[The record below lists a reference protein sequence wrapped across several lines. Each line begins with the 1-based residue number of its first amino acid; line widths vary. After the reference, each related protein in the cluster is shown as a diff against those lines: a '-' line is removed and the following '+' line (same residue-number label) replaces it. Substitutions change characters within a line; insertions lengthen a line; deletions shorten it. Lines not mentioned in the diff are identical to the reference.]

1 MMFEVP
7 VVTKKPGK
15 KCIDLWKYQIKI
27 QSKQKNAQQMND
39 ENADNDVMMIEFL
52 WVFSR
57 WHSIAMIKRFL
68 YEQFIRF
75 KMNFYEYLNM
85 MEHNSIQLNEVKFFH
100 FPFKNILLTFMTHD
114 TSIEH
119 LKFEPF

>member
-15 KCIDLWKYQIKI
+15 KGNDLWKYQIKI

-52 WVFSR
+52 G
-57 WHSIAMIKRFL
+57 
-68 YEQFIRF
+68 
-75 KMNFYEYLNM
+75 
-85 MEHNSIQLNEVKFFH
+85 FFH
-100 FPFKNILLTFMTHD
+100 DGIAL
-114 TSIEH
+114 
-119 LKFEPF
+119 